1 MSLPPL
7 PHPQRPWSIA
17 LQTAYQKLYQI
28 YHTGVSYV
36 NSWSVEAHC
45 LQQYGQMIIV
55 DAYPLL
61 LLLTETAEFESLPL
75 EWIDVVV
82 TEFTALLALID
93 ERWMSAKDEYIGSI
107 MARINLFRRF
117 LERLLI

>member
-1 MSLPPL
+1 M
-7 PHPQRPWSIA
+7 
-17 LQTAYQKLYQI
+17 
-28 YHTGVSYV
+28 
-36 NSWSVEAHC
+36 EAHH

-61 LLLTETAEFESLPL
+61 LLLTEMAEFESLPL
-75 EWIDVVV
+75 EWIDDVA

-107 MARINLFRRF
+107 MARINLKFRGF